1 MNTLNQ
7 KVSIA
12 EKIGYSLGDCSANF
26 VFQMMMIYQTK
37 FYTDVFGL
45 EGAVAG
51 SVMLLARIVDA
62 FVDPTVGILSDR
74 TKSKWGKYRP
84 WVLWTALPFMVFYIL
99 AFYNPGIEDKGLVA
113 LYATISYT
121 LLMTL
126 YSFNNTPYASL
137 GGVMTSDI
145 KERNSIT
152 SIRFVAATIAQ
163 FIVQGLTLPLVSKF
177 TGESGDKGHGW
188 LCTISLFAV
197 IGLIFLIITF
207 FSARERITPPTNQKT
222 DTKQDIK
229 DVFKNIPWRAM
240 FILTLFI
247 FTTLAMWGSAMNY
260 YFENYVD
267 ASALYAFLDKIG
279 LVATEA
285 GDGIGYSIL
294 NAFGLIVSSPD
305 KAYEVG
311 FGVFNMLGALVQF
324 FGVILLS
331 SFLANRYGKKRVFII
346 CLALTALFTAFFYFP
361 NETDVETMFVLNFL
375 KSLAYAPTVPLLWAM
390 IADVADHS
398 EYVNHRRAT
407 GFVFAGVVFALKAGL
422 GIGSAILGFLLSG
435 FGYVSGAGTEQ
446 IDSAIQGIVLSSSLI
461 PAATFFVGV
470 IALYFYPITKEY
482 NEHMQ
487 AELKE
492 RVAQGRKKLADEM
505 RLAMDAKQWVD
516 AIQEYADIT
525 ELDAATLNRLIK
537 EIVVHESIDSD
548 KTRHIS
554 IEIHF
559 NLKPLPE
566 VEQVTA

>member
-1 MNTLNQ
+1 MNNMNQ
-7 KVSIA
+7 KVSMA
-12 EKIGYSLGDCSANF
+12 EKIGYSLGDCSANL

-51 SVMLLARIVDA
+51 SVMLIARIVDA
-62 FVDPTVGILSDR
+62 FVDPTVGLLSDR
-74 TKSKWGKYRP
+74 TQTRWGKYRP
-84 WVLWTALPFMVFYIL
+84 WVLWTALPFMVFYVL

-113 LYATISYT
+113 VYATISYT

-163 FIVQGLTLPLVSKF
+163 FVVQGLTLPLVSKF
-177 TGESGDKGHGW
+177 AGPEGNKGHGW
-188 LCTISLFAV
+188 LCTISLFAI
-197 IGLIFLIITF
+197 IGFAFFVITF
-207 FSARERITPPTNQKT
+207 FSARERITPPSGQKT
-222 DTKQDIK
+222 DTVKDIK
-229 DVFKNIPWRAM
+229 DVFRSIPWRAM
-240 FILTLFI
+240 FILTLFL

-267 ASALYAFLDKIG
+267 ADALYSFLDKLG
-279 LVATEA
+279 LVTTQA
-285 GDGIGYSIL
+285 GTGLGYSLL

-331 SFLANRYGKKRVFII
+331 EFLANRYGKKRVFII
-346 CLALTALFTAFFYFP
+346 CLALTAAFTAMFYFP
-361 NETDVETMFVLNFL
+361 NETDIETMFFLNFL

-398 EYVNHRRAT
+398 EYVNYRRAT

-422 GIGSAILGFLLSG
+422 GIGGAILGFLLSG
-435 FGYVSGAGTEQ
+435 FGYVSGAGTAQTE
-446 IDSAIQGIVLSSSLI
+446 SAIHGIVLSSSLI
-461 PAATFFVGV
+461 PAATFAVGV
-470 IALYFYPITKEY
+470 ITLCFYPITKTY
-482 NEHMQ
+482 NERMQ
-487 AELKE
+487 AELTE
-492 RVAQGRKKLADEM
+492 RRM
-505 RLAMDAKQWVD
+505 RND
-516 AIQEYADIT
+516 Y
-525 ELDAATLNRLIK
+525 
-537 EIVVHESIDSD
+537 
-548 KTRHIS
+548 
-554 IEIHF
+554 
-559 NLKPLPE
+559 
-566 VEQVTA
+566 

>member
-1 MNTLNQ
+1 MNNMNQ
-7 KVSIA
+7 KVSLA
-12 EKIGYSLGDCSANF
+12 EKIGYSLGDCSANL

-45 EGAVAG
+45 EGAIAG
-51 SVMLLARIVDA
+51 SVMLIARIVDA

-74 TKSKWGKYRP
+74 TQTKWGKYRP
-84 WVLWTALPFMVFYIL
+84 WVLWTALPFMVFYVL

-163 FIVQGLTLPLVSKF
+163 FVVQGLTLPLVSKF
-177 TGESGDKGHGW
+177 AGEDGDKGHGW
-188 LCTISLFAV
+188 LCTVSLYAA
-197 IGLIFLIITF
+197 IGLAFFVITF
-207 FSARERITPPTNQKT
+207 FSARERITPPASQKT
-222 DTKQDIK
+222 DTRQDIK
-229 DVFKNIPWRAM
+229 DVLKSIPWRAM

-267 ASALYAFLDKIG
+267 ANALYAFLGKMG
-279 LVATEA
+279 LVAQE
-285 GDGIGYSIL
+285 GGSGIGYSLL

-311 FGVFNMLGALVQF
+311 FGVFNMVGALVQF

-331 SFLANRYGKKRVFII
+331 NFLANRYGKKRVFIL
-346 CLALTALFTAFFYFP
+346 CLSLTTVFTALFYFP
-361 NETDVETMFVLNFL
+361 GPADVETMFVLNFL

-390 IADVADHS
+390 MADVADHS
-398 EYVNHRRAT
+398 EYINYRRAT

-422 GIGSAILGFLLSG
+422 GIGGAILGFVLSG
-435 FGYVSGAGTEQ
+435 FGYISGAGAAQSEE
-446 IDSAIQGIVLSSSLI
+446 AIHGIILSSSLI
-461 PAATFFVGV
+461 PAATFAVGV
-470 IALYFYPITKEY
+470 IALLFYPITMKY
-482 NEHMQ
+482 NEKMQ
-487 AELKE
+487 AELAE
-492 RVAQGRKKLADEM
+492 RRSKND
-505 RLAMDAKQWVD
+505 
-516 AIQEYADIT
+516 Y
-525 ELDAATLNRLIK
+525 
-537 EIVVHESIDSD
+537 
-548 KTRHIS
+548 
-554 IEIHF
+554 
-559 NLKPLPE
+559 
-566 VEQVTA
+566 